1 MKITDVECH
10 IVVDPELRED
20 ATSSAQDDLIVIVR
34 TDEGIFG
41 VGETD
46 TGPWLAKAAIEAPG
60 SHSMAQGVKEL
71 LIGRDPL
78 DTSAIW
84 ETLYTSTAMSGRR
97 GPVICAMGAIDMAL
111 WDIKGKALGLPV
123 YKLLGGALKESI
135 TPYASLQPSGS
146 TVQEYGDSL
155 VAWANRAAKYG
166 FEAAKLECTLGGPY
180 NHEGLQGT
188 DEEMTDIIR
197 DCRRAVGPEFTLMVD
212 VQYLWYDAK
221 SALRTISKW
230 EELDIFFVET
240 PLRIDNLEGY
250 AFLAREAPMRIAA
263 GEWQTT
269 RFEFIDL
276 MDKGQIDVVQPD
288 IGRVGGLTEAMRVCN
303 LAQDRGRLVVPHC
316 WKTAIGIAA
325 AAHLAAVLPHCPFI
339 EFLPSH
345 LCDSQLRT
353 ELVELLLEME
363 EGSLRLPDKPG
374 LGIELN
380 FDALDKFS
388 IEESAGNPPGPGVA
402 NQ

>member
-1 MKITDVECH
+1 MRIAEIECH
-10 IVVDPELRED
+10 IVVDPGLRED
-20 ATSSAQDDLIVIVR
+20 ATSSAQDDLVVIIR

-46 TGPWLAKAAIEAPG
+46 TGPWLARSAIEAPG
-60 SHSMAQGVKEL
+60 SHSMAKAMSDI

-123 YKLLGGALKESI
+123 YKLLGGAVKESI
-135 TPYASLQPSGS
+135 VPYASLQPSGN

-155 VAWANRAAKYG
+155 VAWAKRAAKNG
-166 FEAAKLECTLGGPY
+166 FKAAKLECTLGGPY
-180 NHEGLQGT
+180 SHEGLKAS
-188 DEEMTDIIR
+188 DEEMTEIIR
-197 DCRRAVGPEFTLMVD
+197 ECRRAVGPDFTLMVD

-230 EELDIFFVET
+230 EALDIFFVET
-240 PLRIDNLEGY
+240 PLQIDNLEGY
-250 AFLAREAPMRIAA
+250 AMLARESPLRIAA

-269 RFEFIDL
+269 RFEFIEL
-276 MDKGQIDVVQPD
+276 MDKGLIDVVQPD

-303 LAQDRGRLVVPHC
+303 LAQDRGRLIVPHC
-316 WKTAIGIAA
+316 WKTGIGIAA
-325 AAHLAAVLPHCPFI
+325 SAHIAAVLPHCPFI
-339 EFLPSH
+339 EFLPAE

-353 ELVELLLEME
+353 DLVRDGLVME
-363 EGSLRLPDKPG
+363 KGRLRLPDRPG
-374 LGIELN
+374 LGIDLN
-380 FDALDKFS
+380 FDALDKFRD
-388 IEESAGNPPGPGVA
+388 
-402 NQ
+402 